1 MKILEA
7 IDIKVEVRIFLIIN
21 IIVKIK
27 VVKVL
32 ILVNIKKLI
41 TFSNLLSLVKFY
53 IRFFWQDITEVV

>member
-41 TFSNLLSLVKFY
+41 SFSNLLSLVKFY
-53 IRFFWQDITEVV
+53 IRFF